1 MSSNYRAQAGLAV
14 NGPGPWRSRSPLT
27 PAPLV
32 RRWWA
37 RVLDAIF
44 VLFCT
49 GTVVG
54 VAIALAGIK
63 VISLDAATGVAL
75 ASYPLMA
82 LVFGA
87 LYGCTVSPAR
97 RCAESSRSS
106 TAADASDSGG
116 ARRAIWRSRS
126 SRSRSFSSSG
136 RSSTHRR
143 WTWIR
148 STSITAGL
156 HKSGRSGSRV
166 RITVVAR

>member
-1 MSSNYRAQAGLAV
+1 MSSNYRAQTGLAV
-14 NGPGPWRSRSPLT
+14 NGSGPWRNRGPLT
-27 PAPLV
+27 PAPSV

-37 RVLDAIF
+37 RILDAVL

-87 LYGCTVSPAR
+87 LYGCTVSPGQAL
-97 RCAESSRSS
+97 CGVV
-106 TAADASDSGG
+106 TLKH
-116 ARRAIWRSRS
+116 
-126 SRSRSFSSSG
+126 SG
-136 RSSTHRR
+136 R
-143 WTWIR
+143 
-148 STSITAGL
+148 
-156 HKSGRSGSRV
+156 RV
-166 RITVVAR
+166 GFWRGTTRYLAIAFFPITVVLLIWTIFDAPTLDLDPIDVYYRRAPQVW

>member
-87 LYGCTVSPAR
+87 LYGCTVSPGQAL
-97 RCAESSRSS
+97 CGVV
-106 TAADASDSGG
+106 TLKH
-116 ARRAIWRSRS
+116 
-126 SRSRSFSSSG
+126 SG
-136 RSSTHRR
+136 R
-143 WTWIR
+143 
-148 STSITAGL
+148 
-156 HKSGRSGSRV
+156 RV
-166 RITVVAR
+166 GFWRGTTRYLAIAFFPITVVLLIWTIFDAPTLDLDPIDVYYRRAPQVW